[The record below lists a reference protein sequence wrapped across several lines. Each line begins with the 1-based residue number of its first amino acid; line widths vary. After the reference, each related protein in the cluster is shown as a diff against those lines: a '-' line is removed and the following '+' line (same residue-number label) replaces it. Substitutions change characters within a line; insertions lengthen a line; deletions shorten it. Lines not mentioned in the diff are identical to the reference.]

1 MTLELSKVAAQ
12 VNAMGANAAQRLS
25 DREALLPIVRGY
37 LSRYAADPEL
47 PAKIQRA
54 QGAGWFGAIPASEP
68 IDAVFDPPALPD
80 RLNIVAADGS
90 QIYPDRHGLAL
101 YYVINVGSIAL
112 RLGSGETP
120 HAETAPTVCFDD
132 GQLYSGGEQL
142 ASSQLVSARRAVEE
156 MKHLARRA
164 IEEAKAALTVALMD
178 GNLALRAEHETIPAA
193 ERDRLQSEYIAQ
205 FDALKVAQVA
215 TGGFISR
222 SGTTSV
228 TKLLELAALPLDEVE
243 TRVKNQKGRRPFNG
257 LIIDTRI
264 FEAVLAPGQR
274 SAVFELWQG
283 WNRMYRSAGHSIHL
297 FYVNVGMPLRP
308 AIARVEVPEWVAADQ
323 TRLGLAH
330 AAIVDQCQITG
341 IAYPYAL
348 TRADELAV
356 IKSDEKAN
364 FERMIGVELL
374 RRGIEPAPSEKAA
387 TKAMAR
393 YGKRR

>member
-1 MTLELSKVAAQ
+1 MTLELNKIAAQ

-25 DREALLPIVRGY
+25 DRESLLPIVRGY
-37 LSRYAADPEL
+37 LGQYAADPEL
-47 PAKIQRA
+47 PAKIKRA
-54 QGAGWFGAIPASEP
+54 QDAGWFGAIPASEP

-132 GQLYSGGEQL
+132 AQLYSGEQL

-164 IEEAKAALTVALMD
+164 IDETKAAPTVALMD

-193 ERDRLQSEYIAQ
+193 ERDRLQAEYIAQ
-205 FDALKVAQVA
+205 FNALKAAQVVTA
-215 TGGFISR
+215 GFISR

-228 TKLLELAALPLDEVE
+228 TKLLELAALPLDEVG
-243 TRVKNQKGRRPFNG
+243 TRVKNQKGRPFNG

-264 FEAVLAPGQR
+264 FESLLAPGQR

-283 WNRMYRSAGHSIHL
+283 WNRMYRDAGHSLHL
-297 FYVNVGMPLRP
+297 FYLNVGAPLRP
-308 AIARVEVPEWVAADQ
+308 AIARVEVPEWVAADP
-323 TRLGLAH
+323 TRLGMAH
-330 AAIVDQCQITG
+330 AAIVDQCRITG

-393 YGKRR
+393 YGRKR